1 MGFASFWQ
9 DARKSGQQYLAT
21 QHAESVESVVRD
33 GNLEYTKETAG
44 NESQPSYQEASGAPV
59 EKESPLGYEIN
70 WFTVIFLNI
79 GQMIGT
85 GIFSTPGSI
94 LKGLGSVGL
103 SLFFWFIGLLIA
115 FAGFSTYL
123 ELASYFPNRSGAQ
136 VVYLEQAYPRPKY
149 FFPTAYAM
157 LNILLAFSSSNAI
170 VLSTYTFRIAGTEP
184 TEWQAK
190 GVAVAGFT
198 LATIVVIISNKWS
211 LRFSNLVG
219 VIKVLTLL
227 FISITGFV
235 VLAGRVKSIPDPGAN
250 FRDSFA
256 GATGDASGVVRAL
269 VRVNYAYEGWSN
281 SFNMV
286 NEIKKPVKTIRW
298 AGALSLAIVAVL
310 YMLCNIAY
318 FAAVPKQ
325 DVLESGTGVAA
336 LFFGAVFGPG
346 NAARGLNFLVLLS
359 SQGVLPYPAFWASTQ
374 PFGTPLG
381 PYAFKYVLTLLM
393 VLAPPFGDAFDFLV
407 DLKSYPDAVFTGCV
421 AVGVFLIRRQRKRI
435 NAERPEFKSWD
446 AVLLFY
452 IAIQII
458 LLVMPWVPPAGGIY
472 AGSVSFF
479 YATYCLTG
487 IGILAACGV
496 YYWVWTDFL
505 PKRGNY
511 AIRQTVIVLDSGA
524 QTHKLNKVPNSELAK
539 WDAKHDVVGK
549 EISSGV
555 DLNTVGSENE
565 IIRHR
570 VLDEKTDNYRETPD
584 SLRSEA
590 YRDGGGTVIYNTQG
604 PLVSRTTRFHPMV
617 EDWFTYS
624 GTSLTSKS
632 IVVGEKR
639 MQAGSGKIP
648 IEN

>member
-1 MGFASFWQ
+1 MIFSSKRSAQDNSTPATKMGFASFWQ

-85 GIFSTPGSI
+85 GVFSTPGSI
-94 LKGLGSVGL
+94 LSGLGSVGL

-149 FFPTAYAM
+149 FFSTAYAM

-190 GVAVAGFT
+190 GVAIAGFT

-211 LRFSNLVG
+211 LRFSNVIG
-219 VIKVLTLL
+219 VIKVLTLV

-235 VLAGRVKSIPDPGAN
+235 VLGGRVKSIPDPGAN

-286 NEIKKPVKTIRW
+286 NEIKKPIKTIRW

-407 DLKSYPDAVFTGCV
+407 DLKSYPDAVFAGCV

-435 NAERPEFKSWD
+435 NAERPEFKTWD
-446 AVLLFY
+446 V
-452 IAIQII
+452 
-458 LLVMPWVPPAGGIY
+458 WVPPAGGIN

-479 YATYCLTG
+479 YATYCFTG

-496 YYWVWTDFL
+496 YYWIWTHFL
-505 PKRGNY
+505 PRRGNY
-511 AIRQTVIVLDSGA
+511 ALRQTVIVLDSGA
-524 QTHKLNKVPNSELAK
+524 QTHKLNKVPNSELAE
-539 WDAKHDVVGK
+539 WDARHDVVGK
-549 EISSGV
+549 EISSGSKV
-555 DLNTVGSENE
+555 DSNTGSNE
-565 IIRHR
+565 DEVIRQR
-570 VLDEKTDNYRETPD
+570 VPDEKTNNYRE
-584 SLRSEA
+584 
-590 YRDGGGTVIYNTQG
+590 V
-604 PLVSRTTRFHPMV
+604 
-617 EDWFTYS
+617 
-624 GTSLTSKS
+624 
-632 IVVGEKR
+632 
-639 MQAGSGKIP
+639 
-648 IEN
+648 